1 MEREQ
6 VQFESPFGAE
16 TAEDVL
22 RNVAYAYIGMRDS
35 LLRGEAPFASHLLYT
50 QMLDDQDKLEREIGI
65 EAGLEIGK
73 WAVRTVVYED
83 LGISRGMHYG
93 IENANKLSRPVE
105 YRRLYDE
112 TLDGEEISRL
122 VMEDYA
128 NKFKSAGDKLDGARA
143 IYTSGM
149 NN

>member
-6 VQFESPFGAE
+6 VQFESPFGAATSDE
-16 TAEDVL
+16 VL

-50 QMLDDQDKLEREIGI
+50 QMLDDQDSLERQIGI

-73 WAVRTVVYED
+73 FAVRTVVYQD
-83 LGISRGMHYG
+83 LGISRGMDYG
-93 IENANKLSRPVE
+93 IKNAENMNRPVE

-112 TLDGEEISRL
+112 TLDSEEIARL
-122 VMEDYA
+122 VMADYA
-128 NKFKSAGDKLDGARA
+128 RKFKSAAPKLDGARA

-149 NN
+149 DS

>member
-1 MEREQ
+1 MKREQ
-6 VQFESPFGAE
+6 VQFESPFGADN
-16 TAEDVL
+16 ADDVL

-50 QMLDDQDKLEREIGI
+50 QMLDDRDAKEREIGI

-73 WAVRTVVYED
+73 WAVRTVVYQD
-83 LGISRGMHYG
+83 LGISRGMKYG
-93 IENANKLSRPVE
+93 IENAESMNRPVE

-112 TLDGEEISRL
+112 ALDGEKIARL
-122 VMEDYA
+122 VMEDYM
-128 NKFKSAGDKLDGARA
+128 NKFQSASDKLDGARD

-149 NN
+149 SS